1 MFKNNEFGR
10 SMVEMLGVLAVIGVL
25 SVGGIAA
32 YTTAMKSH
40 KHNTI
45 IDIMNKSA
53 IMAASANAG
62 EGKQLVIT
70 NKNVIDTGFG
80 RPDVRFNEMP
90 NEVSFMVASGDRAK
104 DNAVLVLFAYNQK
117 ELCTALAS
125 KLSSQLVSAE
135 FTSAYNT
142 TTDNKSNCQEGN
154 GSLFIAVKFVK

>member
-1 MFKNNEFGR
+1 MFKKGESGR

-25 SVGGIAA
+25 SVGGISA
-32 YTTAMKSH
+32 YTAAMNSH
-40 KHNTI
+40 KQNTI
-45 IDIMNKSA
+45 IDIMSKSA
-53 IMAASANAG
+53 VMAASANVG
-62 EGKQLVIT
+62 EGKQLIIT
-70 NKNVIDTGFG
+70 NKNIIDTGFG

-90 NEVSFMVASGDRAK
+90 DEVSFMVASGDRAK

-142 TTDNKSNCQEGN
+142 TTYNKSNCQEGN
-154 GSLFIAVKFVK
+154 GSLFIVVKFVK